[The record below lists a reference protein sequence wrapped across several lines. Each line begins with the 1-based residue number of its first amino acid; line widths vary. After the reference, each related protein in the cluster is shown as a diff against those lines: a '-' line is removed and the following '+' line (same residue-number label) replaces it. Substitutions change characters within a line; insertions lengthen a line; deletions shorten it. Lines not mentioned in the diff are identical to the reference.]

1 MSEQTSELAKS
12 ALSQVRPWRKGLPWW
27 VVAIEGLIA
36 LGVGIYILTQPAA
49 GSQIVMILAL
59 YLLIVSAERA
69 ILGFRELIP
78 QAIVAERMLRAGIGL
93 TVGLIIVLDSW
104 QSFMTSPA
112 PVVILSLGW
121 LLTGLIAIWEWVAAR
136 SILGLG
142 LGALISPIL
151 SSLFGLLMLVSR
163 LSLSGFVLQAL
174 GILATVAGVALLIY
188 GYFLSRKSSTPALS
202 EPSTFS

>member
-1 MSEQTSELAKS
+1 MSEQTSEFAKS

-27 VVAIEGLIA
+27 VVVLEGLIA
-36 LGVGIYILTQPAA
+36 LVVGIYILTQPAA
-49 GSQIVMILAL
+49 GSQIVLILAL

-69 ILGFRELIP
+69 FLGFRELIP
-78 QAIVAERMLRAGIGL
+78 HAIVAERMLRAGIGL

-104 QSFMTSPA
+104 QPFMTSPA

-142 LGALISPIL
+142 FGALISPIV

-163 LSLSGFVLQAL
+163 LSLSGLVLQSL

-188 GYFLSRKSSTPALS
+188 GYFLSRKSSAPPPS
-202 EPSTFS
+202 ESDTWS